1 MVELPSGWS
10 TSVPESNALTLP
22 ERWSL
27 SPPPAPPRRPVE
39 FGGKP
44 EAVQSEPIITD
55 TVVNP
60 PAKVPLL
67 PPEMVEAVQNPAAI
81 DPMTGT
87 PIPQS
92 PNVKSKPDLTTIPGV
107 AYYSGAANLGSQDPA
122 DVAALQRSLDAI
134 AKREADRAK
143 NPTKFSQVEKEKGFI
158 AAAQEDFGGFAKET
172 GQAMVEGIVP
182 MGATIAGALGG
193 PGGVA
198 AAGAFSFGADA
209 YARALIDQTRK
220 RGGDLGDAEQFNAI
234 YMKNKAEIDLA
245 AMKEAGISF
254 AQGAIFGM
262 IPGGGGLKGMLKRVA
277 GVYPAVNI
285 TGSSAKRMVNDEEPA
300 TGEEILKE
308 YVQGVAT
315 GLPFEAA
322 GFIPS
327 GGGKP
332 KGPPSNRL
340 LEGPQGGGRG
350 PEGGQ
355 PTEGGPAGG
364 GAAEQPQARNQTVTE
379 AEILKGGKFGADD
392 IAVMSPQERAA
403 TARDLAQQGI
413 KPEPLTP
420 EEYNQIFKPR
430 TTVEEGL
437 DAASKKNF
445 VDRKKKETEDRLTRI
460 ENETKNEFFAVL
472 KGDGLST
479 QEIGQ
484 LSWPEVTE
492 RVRDIRSRK
501 ADKPISLTPEEKIE
515 LNLPLTKA
523 DQKAL
528 DKKTPPTTPPVGVEG
543 RGPETPPASGSLE
556 EQANATTTVTGEKP
570 ATDLAALTEQI
581 RRQKENEARGG
592 RPIDEAINE
601 LPKGKDGNPDLGVL
615 QLEIKKRTPNEPG
628 NTPWENLAP
637 WQQDDIIKGLQSLRP
652 PVPNETTTPP
662 ETPSVEEPTGGTKPT
677 TEEPPVGGKKP
688 SAVEEEVSAPQTPTG
703 EKPTAEPETAPVEHA
718 FTFKTSKGSEYEMTT
733 DGKTIRNKA
742 ARPEHPGDEG
752 IKPQS
757 EKTVFLDRDAA
768 NALAPPENKD
778 WIVLDNGNGTVSLAT
793 QNADGQWGMSP
804 SQKDVPYTTVPE
816 IGKYPLELWQGI
828 KSETL
833 GATGFKNI
841 HFGNEVVTVSQYAE
855 MPEQQKPQG
864 GKEGTATP
872 EETKPLEEEAV
883 TPPAPPVEEEKP
895 KPKEEEAAPPVV
907 EQLNY
912 DFFGPNSTKID
923 NIAGVAYHHLSA
935 NDDTVIDYKS
945 LVRGSFASEGRL
957 IKLGDSTDKE
967 IQEGIELALVLFA
980 RQVALNDPRLPQW
993 MQADTS
999 QGKFDVLKKL
1009 YEKQPKLTARTSE
1022 SIMNQAYSTPIPL
1035 AYVASRLAGVNWNKS
1050 VLEPTAGNG
1059 ALVIEANPEHTT
1071 VNEINRLRRD
1081 NLKALGFTK
1090 IEKNDASDYNFVKGK
1105 FDVIIA
1111 NPPFGTVK
1119 AENGSTKSFDMDWVQ
1134 NGYQTSEIDH
1144 AISHAALDHMNENGN
1159 AVLIIGSVH
1168 PMAVTDKARSDAY
1181 NGKAK
1186 REFFK
1191 TLYDNYNVTDHFTVA
1206 GKLYERQGAAWPVDV
1221 IVIKGKGKSALPLP
1235 AVKVP
1240 PLLTS
1245 WEQIK
1250 EKIPNESEATTVS
1263 APTQPV
1269 SETGGEGVTAGT
1281 EPSGQLD
1288 VQERPPIRKPKT
1300 KTAGSVRGEPN
1311 AEQSGSGVGV
1321 DTGELETSIEGPK
1334 SERFNQL
1341 ATPKQRDIVHEE
1353 ETETQLPYSP
1363 KARQSAG
1370 LGTLAP
1376 ANMKSSMEYALNNL
1390 EDKRGDID
1398 AYVADRLKY
1407 KPEELAK
1414 YYSGEQI
1421 DALAL
1426 AIDNLEK
1433 GSGFIIGDQTGIG
1446 KGRINA
1452 GIIRYALVNKLTP
1465 IFVTEK
1471 DNLYKDMW
1479 RDMSNEEGVGIPK
1492 FLGRDPKI
1500 LITDLNKVIDL
1511 DEEADGKKIRSPA
1524 NVDAIYN
1531 SSIQSGK
1538 MPNYDMIFTTYSQMQ
1553 TVKGESPL
1561 RRKFLESMASNSI
1574 LILDESHNAGGGG
1587 AATRGKDK
1595 NEELNRAEFVR
1606 DMTQKSQGTFF
1617 SSATFAK
1624 RPDVMDLYAKT
1635 DIGLAVDDI
1644 SKLPELLVRGG
1655 VPLMSVLSSMLAKS
1669 GQYMRRERTFA
1680 GVKYEAKLFP
1690 VDKDVYNDFS
1700 KSMMKINEFSQLVN
1714 SATKDM
1720 KDSLKAQAGS
1730 VSSDGSTGGAGLES
1744 TNFTSIMHNL
1754 INQLLLSMKSKPAI
1768 EAALKAIKDGQKP
1781 VLTVANTME
1790 SFLKDMASQLDLK
1803 AGDTIEMTFGDLLL
1817 RYLDRTR
1824 TLTLKEAFSKKGVK
1838 GIKHYMTDEELGPAG
1853 IAAYKKARN
1862 MIEGID
1868 FGGLPISP
1876 IDYIKYNIEKKGYKV
1891 GEITGRQ
1898 MIMNYGGDGSPNKPG
1913 APVLA
1918 NRPSTATTARGK
1930 NKTIADFNNGTLDA
1944 IIINKSGST
1953 GLSLHAKKGFK
1964 DVRQRHMIIVQPNEN
1979 IDTHMQTLGR
1989 VHRTGQVIVPEYT
2002 QMIADIPAEKR
2013 PAAVLAKKMASMN
2026 AITTSARKSALTAE
2040 NVPDFINEY
2049 GDKVAAQFLR
2059 DNPDLQDIL
2068 GIDLGDKT
2076 KNIEDLMRRLTG
2088 RIPLLEIEEQT
2099 EIYEILE
2106 ARYADFIQ
2114 QLELSGGNAL
2124 ETKRLD
2130 LDAKLIESAV
2140 AREATGD
2147 SPFTGAVMYGL
2158 YDIKRM
2164 GKPITARDA
2173 IDYVLAA
2180 QKYKEETSDIDT
2192 VDDAAALTKL
2202 QQMFK
2207 SRHREMVQA
2216 AKTEFND
2223 YERKVIAS
2231 TEGKERQAKQGEKLT
2246 IFRRSFD
2253 QLSLMLVPGQRI
2265 RVTLPSGETGHSLV
2279 INVGRSGKSNNPL
2292 VPSDWRVTLAFP
2304 SGTPII
2310 TVPFSQ
2316 IQVGGDFGEK
2326 LVIDDLYSQD
2336 SAKSFAETFNQL
2348 AAAGAREK
2356 RVIIT
2361 GNILAGFDIANGE
2374 GQIINFT
2381 KDDGKIEQGI
2391 LLRSKIKTLADAT
2404 KGTKEKIKTVEDLKS
2419 AVSAAAKQTLLSN
2432 DPAGVII
2439 KKEGGYYTIS
2449 VPSSKSKAG
2458 KYILD
2463 TQLIELIGGGGLQS
2477 SGSRMQAKWLRAVDP
2492 KTDKILERILA
2503 IGASFDKPID
2513 LTPTSY
2519 SVLRPAL
2526 KTETAHVV
2534 PEAYKEF
2541 EGIIKRTL
2549 GEKARVEFVDQIKV
2563 TDSQAAMDSGGELD
2577 DYASGSHDRLTNMIY
2592 LATSLEKG
2600 ASLPDATYHEAWH
2613 SLEDKLTPAERKAIA
2628 DARPENNRLVA
2639 QYYGVPVEKIEA
2651 LSTSEQDAYAMGM
2664 FGAKADDQI
2673 RNVAMGRASYEVFG
2687 KVWLTYRRFRNV
2699 VNKLFGKRS
2708 MDSIFNDFYVGGMS
2722 DRLEMEAD
2730 VMADKMGVK
2739 TSDLAYMALRQKRKG
2754 PPTPQSYE
2762 VHDDTLTN
2770 ELMYGLVD
2778 KYNDISMIQ
2787 RAIEKSRGSKL
2798 PETMDVEMSIGL
2810 FNNRVIARQE
2820 KVWDKELQPL
2830 LDEMAK
2836 LKIEEDDLVRF
2847 LYARHA
2853 PERNAKMAKRDP
2865 KRFPSAG
2872 SGMENDVADDIID
2885 GIKKK
2890 GLYDTLVKFDEK
2902 FIRPILKAD
2911 LDERLAAGLL
2921 TQDQYDE
2928 YTKPYDEGGYDFYV
2942 PLRGYAE
2949 QDADAKE
2956 NARSF
2961 GRGFSVS
2968 GKEYKAAMGR
2978 KSEAYNVFHNLIQQ
2992 RMDGIVRQEKNRV
3005 DRSLYLLVKS
3015 NPNPDFAE
3023 ILDSKNMPMVK
3034 YLSADGTV
3042 RQRPDTSIYRDE
3054 MTIPF
3059 KISGESRYIVFND
3072 DNPSMVRLVRSLK
3085 NLPNDSPSKLAK
3097 FTFEIGR
3104 FMSKINTAWVPDF
3117 FLTNFPRDVQ
3127 DAMIALYGTK
3137 EGFATN
3143 FMTELAGAGK
3153 IIAKAETVGGLS
3165 AKDKALYDEWILSG
3179 GKMEYGGFDN
3189 LEKVG
3194 DKISR
3199 EMFKAF
3205 YDKKTTNQKLMNGMM
3220 ESGRLTIAALEKTN
3234 QIFESTVRFA
3244 VYLAARKGGYTQ
3256 GRAADLALNATVNF
3270 QKKGAWM
3277 PGLNAIKPF
3286 LSASVG
3292 GIRNFARFL
3301 MSKRFR
3307 RALYG
3312 IIFLAFLTGL
3322 LGVWMN
3328 DDDKN
3333 DPGKNTYYT
3342 QVKGWE
3348 RSRNVIIPIKNKEGN
3363 FYKFDL
3369 GFLIKSAW
3377 NIGDNMAAVATGN
3390 MTPEDAAVNIA
3401 ASAVDSFNPA
3411 SQGSFWSAILPWF
3424 ALPVVQLA
3432 VNKDSFGNRI
3442 HPEPGTKNAEK
3453 PASEQYSSKTPN
3465 WTVDLASYLNRITG
3479 GDEFEKG
3486 KVDLYP
3492 GTIDYWA
3499 KSIAGQTGQFV
3510 QRTYKS
3516 IEDGLEGIPTPME
3529 ESPLFR
3535 RLVTKTAGINE
3546 GAYYDKRKE
3555 VFAKEQLLNDAWEE
3569 AKSSGSPAAERKVDK
3584 LTDELGIRTKGD
3596 SLVRKNSLPDMIRKN
3611 DKILNDY
3618 RDEIAMIKGDDKL
3631 SPLNKKKQ
3639 ITEIEGMMREYMDE
3653 TRSYINSMKDPEK
3666 SPLQKLKEAAGR

>member
-60 PAKVPLL
+60 TAKVPLL

-87 PIPQS
+87 PIPQA
-92 PNVKSKPDLTTIPGV
+92 PNVKNKPDLTTIPGV

-122 DVAALQRSLDAI
+122 DIAALQRSLNAI

-143 NPTKFSQVEKEKGFI
+143 NPTKFSQIEKEKGFI
-158 AAAQEDFGGFAKET
+158 AALQEDPGGFAKET
-172 GQAMVEGIVP
+172 GQGMVESIVP
-182 MGATIAGALGG
+182 MGAAIAGAMAG
-193 PGGVA
+193 PGG
-198 AAGAFSFGADA
+198 AAGAGTFSFGADA

-220 RGGDLGDAEQFNAI
+220 RGGDLGDAEQFNAV
-234 YMKNKAEIDLA
+234 YMKNKSDIDAA
-245 AMKEAGISF
+245 AMKEAGISA
-254 AQGAIFGM
+254 AQGAIYGM
-262 IPGGGGLKGMLKRVA
+262 IPGGGGLKGMLGRV
-277 GVYPAVNI
+277 GFKYPAISI
-285 TGSSAKRMVNDEEPA
+285 TGSEAKRMVNDEKPA

-308 YVQGVAT
+308 YLQGVAT

-332 KGPPSNRL
+332 KGPPANRL

-364 GAAEQPQARNQTVTE
+364 GAVEQPQARNQTVTE

-403 TARDLAQQGI
+403 TARDLAEQGV
-413 KPEPLTP
+413 KPEPLTK
-420 EEYNQIFKPR
+420 EEYDGIFKPR
-430 TTVEEGL
+430 SNVQDLL
-437 DAASKKNF
+437 DTAQQK
-445 VDRKKKETEDRLTRI
+445 
-460 ENETKNEFFAVL
+460 
-472 KGDGLST
+472 
-479 QEIGQ
+479 
-484 LSWPEVTE
+484 
-492 RVRDIRSRK
+492 
-501 ADKPISLTPEEKIE
+501 
-515 LNLPLTKA
+515 LNLA
-523 DQKAL
+523 QNEA
-528 DKKTPPTTPPVGVEG
+528 PPPSPPGGVEA
-543 RGPETPPASGSLE
+543 RKPVTPPASG
-556 EQANATTTVTGEKP
+556 ATATKTEVAEKP
-570 ATDLAALTEQI
+570 DLSALEEQI
-581 RRQKENEARGG
+581 RRQKEIEAGQG
-592 RPIDEAINE
+592 KPIDEAIVNLPTDQSGRPNLAVLEGEIVNE
-601 LPKGKDGNPDLGVL
+601 TGA
-615 QLEIKKRTPNEPG
+615 KK
-628 NTPWENLAP
+628 PWESLTP
-637 WQQDDIIKGLQSLRP
+637 EQQTSIVERLKDLKPTPSEQNAP
-652 PVPNETTTPP
+652 PVENP
-662 ETPSVEEPTGGTKPT
+662 
-677 TEEPPVGGKKP
+677 
-688 SAVEEEVSAPQTPTG
+688 AVEEKKPQEQAPQEELIQKQAKPPEAPTS
-703 EKPTAEPETAPVEHA
+703 AEEAPEPPAGATSTEVKKAEAEQAQAPVEHA

-757 EKTVFLDRDAA
+757 EKTVFLDRDSA
-768 NALAPPENKD
+768 NALAPPVNKN
-778 WIVLDNGNGTVSLAT
+778 WMVLDNGNGTVSLAT

-816 IGKYPLELWQGI
+816 IGKYPLELWKGI

-833 GATGFKNI
+833 GATGFNNI
-841 HFGNEVVTVSQYAE
+841 HFGNEIVAVSQYAE
-855 MPEQQKPQG
+855 MPEQQKPQTT
-864 GKEGTATP
+864 KEQPAAP
-872 EETKPLEEEAV
+872 EEAV
-883 TPPAPPVEEEKP
+883 AAPEEATVPTAPPIEEK
-895 KPKEEEAAPPVV
+895 KPEVKKEEEAAPPATQERYKVD
-907 EQLNY
+907 Y
-912 DFFGPNSTKID
+912 DFFGPNATKID
-923 NIAGVAYHHLSA
+923 NIAGMAHAILSKVNKDGDIANFKNYAEFRDLLTYRSKYGTPAYP
-935 NDDTVIDYKS
+935 
-945 LVRGSFASEGRL
+945 
-957 IKLGDSTDKE
+957 KLKGLTNKE
-967 IQEGIELALVLFA
+967 IQEGIELALVFIA
-980 RQVALNDPRLPQW
+980 RQVSLNDPSLPIW
-993 MQADTS
+993 MQKDTP
-999 QGKFDVLKKL
+999 QGKFEVLQNL
-1009 YEKQPKLTARTSE
+1009 YNRQPKLAARTSE

-1035 AYVASRLAGVNWNKS
+1035 AYAASRLAGVNWNKS

-1059 ALVIEANPEHTT
+1059 ALVIEANPKNTT
-1071 VNEINRLRRD
+1071 VNEINRVRRD
-1081 NLKALGFTK
+1081 NLKAIGFEPTNK
-1090 IEKNDASDYNFVKGK
+1090 DASSKDFVSGN
-1105 FDVIIA
+1105 FDVVIA
-1111 NPPFGTVK
+1111 NPPFGPVK
-1119 AENGSTKSFDMDWVQ
+1119 GENGDNKVFDMGFIQ
-1134 NGYQTSEIDH
+1134 PNYKTKEIDH
-1144 AISHAALDHMNENGN
+1144 AISLTSLDHMDANGN

-1168 PMAVTDKARSDAY
+1168 PMAITDEARSEGF
-1181 NGKAK
+1181 NSKAK

-1288 VQERPPIRKPKT
+1288 VQERPPVRKPET

-1492 FLGRDPKI
+1492 FLGRDPKV
-1500 LITDLNKVIDL
+1500 LITDLNKTIDL
-1511 DEEADGKKIRSPA
+1511 DEDPNGKKIRSPA

-1606 DMTQKSQGTFF
+1606 DLTQKSQGTFF

-1635 DIGLAVDDI
+1635 DIGLAVEDI
-1644 SKLPELLVRGG
+1644 SVLPDLLVRGG

-1690 VDKDVYNDFS
+1690 VGKDVYNDFS

-1714 SATKDM
+1714 NATKDM

-1768 EAALKAIKDGQKP
+1768 DAALKAIKDGQKP

-1824 TLTLKEAFSKKGVK
+1824 TLTLKEAFSKKGTK

-1853 IAAYKKARN
+1853 VAAYKKARN

-2192 VDDAAALTKL
+2192 VDDATALTKL

-2449 VPSSKSKAG
+2449 VPNSKSKAG

-2463 TQLIELIGGGGLQS
+2463 QQLIELIGGGGLQS

-2549 GEKARVEFVDQIKV
+2549 GEKARVEFVEQIKV

-2577 DYASGSHDRLTNMIY
+2577 DYASGSNDRLTNMIY

-2699 VNKLFGKRS
+2699 VNKLFGKKS

-2762 VHDDTLTN
+2762 VHEDTLTN
-2770 ELMYGLVD
+2770 ELMYGFVD

-2787 RAIEKSRGSKL
+2787 RAIEKARGSKL

-2836 LKIEEDDLVRF
+2836 LKIEEADLVEF

-2865 KRFPSAG
+2865 KRFPHGG
-2872 SGMENDVADDIID
+2872 SGMENDDAQDIED
-2885 GIKKK
+2885 AFKNKGI
-2890 GLYDTLVKFDEK
+2890 YDTLVRLDEK
-2902 FIRPILKAD
+2902 FVRPIIKAD

-2949 QDADAKE
+2949 QDADAE
-2956 NARSF
+2956 VNSRSL
-2961 GRGFSVS
+2961 GRGFGFSVS
-2968 GKEYKAAMGR
+2968 GKEYKASMGR
-2978 KSEAYNVFHNLIQQ
+2978 KSRAYNPFQNLIQQ

-3005 DRSLYLLVKS
+3005 DRALYLLVKS
-3015 NPNPDFAE
+3015 NPNVNFAE

-3042 RQRPDTSIYRDE
+3042 RQRPDTGIYRDE

-3072 DNPSMVRLVRSLK
+3072 ENPSMVRLVRSLK

-3165 AKDKALYDEWILSG
+3165 AKDKVLYDEWVSSG
-3179 GKMEYGGFDN
+3179 GKMEYGGFEN

-3205 YDKKTTNQKLMNGMM
+3205 YDKKTTNQKLMHGMM

-3256 GRAADLALNATVNF
+3256 GKAADLSLNATVNF

-3277 PGLNAIKPF
+3277 PGLNAMKPF

-3312 IIFLAFLTGL
+3312 IIFMAFLTGL

-3333 DPGKNTYYT
+3333 EPGKNTYYT
-3342 QVKGWE
+3342 QVRGWE
-3348 RSRNVIIPIKNKEGN
+3348 RSKNVIIPIKNKDGS

-3369 GFLIKSAW
+3369 GFYIKSAW

-3390 MTPEDAAVNIA
+3390 MTAEDAAVNIA

-3411 SQGSFWSAILPWF
+3411 SQGSFWSSLVPWF

-3486 KVDLYP
+3486 KIDLYP

-3499 KSIAGQTGQFV
+3499 KSLAGQTGQYV

-3516 IEDGLEGIPTPME
+3516 IVDGLEGIPTPME

-3535 RLVTKTAGINE
+3535 RLVTKTAGIDE

-3596 SLVRKNSLPDMIRKN
+3596 NLVRKNSLPDMIRKN

-3618 RDEIAMIKGDDKL
+3618 RDEIVMIKGDDKL

-3639 ITEIEGMMREYMDE
+3639 ITEIEGMMKEYMDE
-3653 TRSYINSMKDPEK
+3653 TRSYINSMKAPEK

>member
-10 TSVPESNALTLP
+10 TSAPNSNTLTLP

-44 EAVQSEPIITD
+44 EAVQSEPIIAE

-87 PIPQS
+87 PIPQA
-92 PNVKSKPDLTTIPGV
+92 PNVANQPANLRAIPGA
-107 AYYSGAANLGSQDPA
+107 AYYSGAANLGSKNPEDIA
-122 DVAALQRSLDAI
+122 SLQKDLDAI
-134 AKREADRAK
+134 AKREAERAK
-143 NPTKFSQVEKEKGFI
+143 NPTKFSQIEKEKGFI
-158 AAAQEDFGGFAKET
+158 AAVKEDPAGFAKET
-172 GQAMVEGIVP
+172 GQNMVEGIVP
-182 MGATIAGALGG
+182 MGATIAGTLAGG
-193 PGGVA
+193 PAGG
-198 AAGAFSFGADA
+198 AGVGTFSFGADA
-209 YARALIDQTRK
+209 YTRALINETRK
-220 RGGDLGDAEQFNAI
+220 RGGDLGNAEQFNAT
-234 YMKNKAEIDLA
+234 YLKNKADIDSA
-245 AMKEAGISF
+245 ALKEAGISA
-254 AQGAIFGM
+254 AQGALLGM
-262 IPGGGGLKGMLKRVA
+262 IPGGGGLKGMLGRV
-277 GVYPAVNI
+277 GVAYPSVGVAAE
-285 TGSSAKRMVNDEEPA
+285 GAKRMARDEEPM
-300 TGEEILKE
+300 TPEEMLKSAAE
-308 YVQGVAT
+308 SFIT
-315 GLPFEAA
+315 GLPFEA
-322 GFIPS
+322 PNLL
-327 GGGKP
+327 P
-332 KGPPSNRL
+332 KGGAGANRPNQRPTDPRL
-340 LEGPQGGGRG
+340 LEGP
-350 PEGGQ
+350 EGNV
-355 PTEGGPAGG
+355 PPAPGG
-364 GAAEQPQARNQTVTE
+364 GAGEARAVNPSVAE
-379 AEILKGGKFGADD
+379 AEVLKGGKFSAND

-403 TARDLAQQGI
+403 TARDLAEQGV
-413 KPEPLTP
+413 KPEKLTK
-420 EEYNQIFKPR
+420 EEYDGIFKPR
-430 TTVEEGL
+430 SNVQDLL
-437 DAASKKNF
+437 DAAANK
-445 VDRKKKETEDRLTRI
+445 
-460 ENETKNEFFAVL
+460 
-472 KGDGLST
+472 
-479 QEIGQ
+479 
-484 LSWPEVTE
+484 
-492 RVRDIRSRK
+492 
-501 ADKPISLTPEEKIE
+501 LTPKVNE
-515 LNLPLTKA
+515 A
-523 DQKAL
+523 
-528 DKKTPPTTPPVGVEG
+528 PPSSPPGGVEA
-543 RGPETPPASGSLE
+543 RKPVTPPASEAPATTTEVAERPDLTALE
-556 EQANATTTVTGEKP
+556 EQ
-570 ATDLAALTEQI
+570 I
-581 RRQKENEARGG
+581 RIQKEIEAGKGKPIGEAIVNLPLDEGG
-592 RPIDEAINE
+592 RPNLA
-601 LPKGKDGNPDLGVL
+601 VL
-615 QLEIKKRTPNEPG
+615 EGEIVKETGAKK
-628 NTPWENLAP
+628 PWESLTP
-637 WQQDDIIKGLQSLRP
+637 DQQTSIVDRLKDLKP
-652 PVPNETTTPP
+652 TPP
-662 ETPSVEEPTGGTKPT
+662 EQTAPPVETPVVEVKKPQEEAPQEQVIPTEAPT
-677 TEEPPVGGKKP
+677 AIVEAPEPPV
-688 SAVEEEVSAPQTPTG
+688 SVTPT
-703 EKPTAEPETAPVEHA
+703 EIKQAEAEAEQPQAPVEHA

-768 NALAPPENKD
+768 NALSPPVNKN
-778 WIVLDNGNGTVSLAT
+778 WMVLDNGNGTVSLAT
-793 QNADGQWGMSP
+793 QNADGRWGISP
-804 SQKDVPYTTVPE
+804 SQKDVPYTNVPE
-816 IGKYPLELWQGI
+816 IGKYPLELWDGI
-828 KSETL
+828 KSGDL
-833 GATGFKNI
+833 GATGFNNI

-855 MPEQQKPQG
+855 MPEQQKPQTA
-864 GKEGTATP
+864 KEQPAAP
-872 EETKPLEEEAV
+872 EEAV
-883 TPPAPPVEEEKP
+883 AAPEEATVPTAPPIEEK
-895 KPKEEEAAPPVV
+895 KPEVKKEEEAAPPATQERHNV
-907 EQLNY
+907 NY
-912 DFFGPNSTKID
+912 DFFGPNATKID
-923 NIAGVAYHHLSA
+923 NIAGMAIGGLQYSA
-935 NDDTVIDYKS
+935 LHEIPNPDFKDYKTFKS
-945 LVRGSFASEGRL
+945 LLSEKSSKYP
-957 IKLGDSTDKE
+957 KLKNSTDKE
-967 IQEGIELALVLFA
+967 IQEGIELALVILA
-980 RQVALNDPRLPQW
+980 RKIVLNDPSLPNGLKV
-993 MQADTS
+993 DTP
-999 QGKFDVLKKL
+999 QQKFDILKRL
-1009 YEKQPKLTARTSE
+1009 YDRQPKLTARTSE
-1022 SIMNQAYSTPIPL
+1022 SIANQAYSTPIPL
-1035 AYVASRLAGVNWNKS
+1035 AYVASRLAGVDWNAS

-1059 ALVIEANPEHTT
+1059 ALIMEANPSHT
-1071 VNEINRLRRD
+1071 VANELQRVRRD
-1081 NLKALGFTK
+1081 SLKALGFDPVGK
-1090 IEKNDASDYNFVKGK
+1090 DASEKDFVSGNFNV
-1105 FDVIIA
+1105 VIA
-1111 NPPFGTVK
+1111 NPPFGPVK
-1119 AENGSTKSFDMDWVQ
+1119 GKDGENKVFDMGFIQ
-1134 NGYQTSEIDH
+1134 PNYKTKEIDH
-1144 AISHAALDHMNENGN
+1144 AISLTSLDHMDANGN

-1168 PMAVTDKARSDAY
+1168 PMAVTDEARSEGF
-1181 NGKAK
+1181 NSKAK

-1206 GKLYERQGAAWPVDV
+1206 GKLYERQGASWPVDV

-1288 VQERPPIRKPKT
+1288 VQGGNPVRKPKT

-1311 AEQSGSGVGV
+1311 AEQSGFGVGV
-1321 DTGELETSIEGPK
+1321 DTGEPETGIEGPK

-1341 ATPKQRDIVHEE
+1341 TTPKQRDIVHEE

-1407 KPEELAK
+1407 KPEELEK
-1414 YYSGEQI
+1414 YFSGEQI

-1479 RDMSNEEGVGIPK
+1479 RDMSNEEGIGLPK
-1492 FLGRDPKI
+1492 FLGRDPKV
-1500 LITDLNKVIDL
+1500 LITDLNKTIDL
-1511 DEEADGKKIRSPA
+1511 DEDPNGKKIRSPA

-1606 DMTQKSQGTFF
+1606 DLTQKSQGTFF

-1635 DIGLAVDDI
+1635 DIGLAVEDI
-1644 SKLPELLVRGG
+1644 SVLPDLLVRGG

-1714 SATKDM
+1714 NATKDM

-1768 EAALKAIKDGQKP
+1768 DAALKAIKDGQKP

-1803 AGDTIEMTFGDLLL
+1803 AGDTIEMTFGDLLI
-1817 RYLDRTR
+1817 RYLERTR
-1824 TLTLKEAFSKKGVK
+1824 TLTIKEAFSKKGVK

-1853 IAAYKKARN
+1853 VAAYKKARN
-1862 MIEGID
+1862 IIEGID

-2059 DNPDLQDIL
+2059 DNPELQDIL

-2192 VDDAAALTKL
+2192 VDDAEAITKL

-2207 SRHREMVQA
+2207 SRHREMVQS

-2265 RVTLPSGETGHSLV
+2265 RVTLPSGETGQSLV

-2326 LVIDDLYSQD
+2326 LVIDDLYAQD

-2449 VPSSKSKAG
+2449 VPNSKSKAG

-2463 TQLIELIGGGGLQS
+2463 QQLIELIGGGGLHS
-2477 SGSRMQAKWLRAVDP
+2477 AGSRMQAKWLRAVDP

-2549 GEKARVEFVDQIKV
+2549 GEKARVEFVEQIKV

-2577 DYASGSHDRLTNMIY
+2577 DYASGSNDRLTNMIY

-2699 VNKLFGKRS
+2699 VNKLFGKKS

-2762 VHDDTLTN
+2762 VHEDTLTN
-2770 ELMYGLVD
+2770 ELMYGFVD

-2787 RAIEKSRGSKL
+2787 RAIEKARGSKL

-2836 LKIEEDDLVRF
+2836 LKIEEADLVEF

-2865 KRFPSAG
+2865 KRFPHGG
-2872 SGMENDVADDIID
+2872 SGMENDDAQDIED
-2885 GIKKK
+2885 AFKNKGI
-2890 GLYDTLVKFDEK
+2890 YDTLVRLDEK
-2902 FIRPILKAD
+2902 FVRPIIKAD

-2949 QDADAKE
+2949 QDADAE
-2956 NARSF
+2956 VNSRSL
-2961 GRGFSVS
+2961 GRGFGFSVS
-2968 GKEYKAAMGR
+2968 GKEYKASMGR
-2978 KSEAYNVFHNLIQQ
+2978 KSRAYNPFQNLIQQ

-3005 DRSLYLLVKS
+3005 DRALYLLVKS
-3015 NPNPDFAE
+3015 NPNVNFAE

-3072 DNPSMVRLVRSLK
+3072 ENPSMVRLVRSLK

-3137 EGFATN
+3137 EGFAIN

-3165 AKDKALYDEWILSG
+3165 AKDKVLYDEWVSSG
-3179 GKMEYGGFDN
+3179 GKMEYGGFEN

-3205 YDKKTTNQKLMNGMM
+3205 YDKKTTNQKLIHGMM

-3256 GRAADLALNATVNF
+3256 GKAADLSLNATVNF

-3277 PGLNAIKPF
+3277 PGLNAMKPF

-3312 IIFLAFLTGL
+3312 IIFMAFLTGL

-3333 DPGKNTYYT
+3333 EPGKNTYYT
-3342 QVKGWE
+3342 QVRGWE
-3348 RSRNVIIPIKNKEGN
+3348 RSKNVIIPIKNKDGS

-3369 GFLIKSAW
+3369 GFYIKSAW

-3390 MTPEDAAVNIA
+3390 MTAEDAAVNIA
-3401 ASAVDSFNPA
+3401 TSAVDSFNPA

-3432 VNKDSFGNRI
+3432 VNRDSFGNRI

-3486 KVDLYP
+3486 KIDLYP
-3492 GTIDYWA
+3492 GTINYWA
-3499 KSIAGQTGQFV
+3499 NSIAGQTGQYV

-3516 IEDGLEGIPTPME
+3516 IVDGLEGIPTPME

-3639 ITEIEGMMREYMDE
+3639 ITEIEGMMKEYMDE
-3653 TRSYINSMKDPEK
+3653 TRSYINSMKAPEK

>member
-1 MVELPSGWS
+1 MAQWWNNDPVYQGQ
-10 TSVPESNALTLP
+10 SNNNWWENDPTFKTP
-22 ERWSL
+22 T
-27 SPPPAPPRRPVE
+27 PPRRPE
-39 FGGKP
+39 
-44 EAVQSEPIITD
+44 EAQVARPLEAEAPSFTEVMAQ
-55 TVVNP
+55 P
-60 PAKVPLL
+60 PVAY
-67 PPEMVEAVQNPAAI
+67 
-81 DPMTGT
+81 DPMTGM
-87 PIPQS
+87 PIPAAPS
-92 PNVKSKPDLTTIPGV
+92 VENKPDLTTIPGV

-158 AAAQEDFGGFAKET
+158 AAVKEDPAGFAKET
-172 GQAMVEGIVP
+172 GQNMVEGIVP
-182 MGATIAGALGG
+182 MGAAIAGGLAG

-198 AAGAFSFGADA
+198 AAGTLSFGADA

-220 RGGDLGDAEQFNAI
+220 RGGDLGNAEQFNAI
-234 YMKNKAEIDLA
+234 YMKNKAEIDA
-245 AMKEAGISF
+245 AAAKEAGISA

-262 IPGGGGLKGMLKRVA
+262 IPGGGGLKGMLGRITVAYPSVSVA
-277 GVYPAVNI
+277 GS
-285 TGSSAKRMVNDEEPA
+285 GAKRMVNDEEPA

-350 PEGGQ
+350 PEGGK

-430 TTVEEGL
+430 TTVEEAL
-437 DAASKKNF
+437 DEASKKNF
-445 VDRKKKETEDRLTRI
+445 VDRKKKETQDRMTRT

-492 RVRDIRSRK
+492 RVRNIRSRK

-570 ATDLAALTEQI
+570 ATDLTALTEQI

-628 NTPWENLAP
+628 NTPWENLDP
-637 WQQDDIIKGLQSLRP
+637 RQQDDIIKGLQSLRP
-652 PVPNETTTPP
+652 PVPTETTSLP
-662 ETPSVEEPTGGTKPT
+662 ETPSVEEPTGGTKPI
-677 TEEPPVGGKKP
+677 TEELPVGGAKP
-688 SAVEEEVSAPQTPTG
+688 PAAEKEVTSPQTPTG
-703 EKPTAEPETAPVEHA
+703 EKPVAEPETAPVEHA

-733 DGKTIRNKA
+733 DGKTVRNKA

-757 EKTVFLDRDAA
+757 EKTVFLDRNAA
-768 NALAPPENKD
+768 NALAPPENKN
-778 WIVLDNGNGTVSLAT
+778 WILLDNGNGTVSLAT
-793 QNADGQWGMSP
+793 QNADGLWGMSP
-804 SQKDVPYTTVPE
+804 SQKDVPYTTTPE
-816 IGKYPLELWQGI
+816 IGKYPLELWKGI
-828 KSETL
+828 KNETL

-841 HFGNEVVTVSQYAE
+841 HFGNEIVAVSQYAE
-855 MPEQQKPQG
+855 MPEQQKPQAA
-864 GKEGTATP
+864 KEEAPQEQAAPKKEVAAP
-872 EETKPLEEEAV
+872 EEATA
-883 TPPAPPVEEEKP
+883 PPAPPVKEEKP
-895 KPKEEEAAPPVV
+895 KPKEEENAPPVTQERHKV
-907 EQLNY
+907 EY
-912 DFFGPNSTKID
+912 DFFGPNATKID
-923 NIAGVAYHHLSA
+923 NIAGMAISGLEYSA
-935 NDDTVIDYKS
+935 LNEIPAPDFKDYKNFK
-945 LVRGSFASEGRL
+945 SFLSEKSSKYP
-957 IKLGDSTDKE
+957 KLKNSTDKE
-967 IQEGIELALVLFA
+967 IQEGIELALVILA
-980 RQVALNDPRLPQW
+980 RKIVLNDPSLPNGLKVDTPQQKFNILKRLY
-993 MQADTS
+993 DR
-999 QGKFDVLKKL
+999 
-1009 YEKQPKLTARTSE
+1009 QPKLTARTSE

-1035 AYVASRLAGVNWNKS
+1035 AYVASRLAGVNWGKS

-1059 ALVIEANPEHTT
+1059 ALVIEANPKNTV
-1071 VNEINRLRRD
+1071 VNELQRVRRD
-1081 NLKALGFTK
+1081 SLKALGFDPVGK
-1090 IEKNDASDYNFVKGK
+1090 DASEKDFVSGNFNV
-1105 FDVIIA
+1105 VIA
-1111 NPPFGTVK
+1111 NPPFGPVK
-1119 AENGSTKSFDMDWVQ
+1119 GKDGDNKVFDMGFIQ
-1134 NGYQTSEIDH
+1134 PNYKTKEIDH
-1144 AISHAALDHMNENGN
+1144 AISLTSLDHMDANGN

-1168 PMAVTDKARSDAY
+1168 PMAVTDEARSEGF
-1181 NGKAK
+1181 NSKAK

-1269 SETGGEGVTAGT
+1269 SETGGEGITAGA
-1281 EPSGQLD
+1281 EPSGQPD
-1288 VQERPPIRKPKT
+1288 VQGGNPVRKPKT
-1300 KTAGSVRGEPN
+1300 KTTGSVRGEPN

-1321 DTGELETSIEGPK
+1321 DTGEPEKGIEGPK

-1341 ATPKQRDIVHEE
+1341 ATPKQREIVHEE

-1492 FLGRDPKI
+1492 FLGRDPNV
-1500 LITDLNKVIDL
+1500 LITDLGKTIDL
-1511 DEEADGKKIRSPA
+1511 DEELDGKKIRSPA

-1714 SATKDM
+1714 NATKDM

-1781 VLTVANTME
+1781 VLTVSNTME
-1790 SFLKDMASQLDLK
+1790 TFLKTTAEDLGLSI
-1803 AGDTIEMTFGDLLL
+1803 GDTVELTFGDLLL

-1853 IAAYKKARN
+1853 VAAYKKARN

-1868 FGGLPISP
+1868 FGDLPISP

-1898 MIMNYGGDGSPNKPG
+1898 MVLDYGGEGSVNKPS
-1913 APVLA
+1913 APSLA
-1918 NRPSTATTARGK
+1918 TRPSVATTARGK

-2147 SPFTGAVMYGL
+2147 SPFTAAVMYGL

-2192 VDDAAALTKL
+2192 VDDATALTKL

-2246 IFRRSFD
+2246 ILRRSFD

-2265 RVTLPSGETGHSLV
+2265 RVTLPSGETGQSLV

-2326 LVIDDLYSQD
+2326 LVIDDLYGQD
-2336 SAKSFAETFNQL
+2336 SAKSFADTFNQL

-2391 LLRSKIKTLADAT
+2391 LLRSKIRTLADAT

-2419 AVSAAAKQTLLSN
+2419 AVSAAPKQTLLSN
-2432 DPAGVII
+2432 DAAGVII

-2449 VPSSKSKAG
+2449 VPNSKSKAG

-2463 TQLIELIGGGGLQS
+2463 QQLIELIGGGGLHS
-2477 SGSRMQAKWLRAVDP
+2477 AGSRMQAKWLRVVDP

-2503 IGASFDKPID
+2503 IGASFDKQID

-2549 GEKARVEFVDQIKV
+2549 GEKARVEFVEQIKV

-2699 VNKLFGKRS
+2699 VNKLFGKKS

-2770 ELMYGLVD
+2770 ELMYGFVD

-2787 RAIEKSRGSKL
+2787 RAIEKARGSKL

-2836 LKIEEDDLVRF
+2836 LKIEEADLVEF

-2865 KRFPSAG
+2865 KRFPHGG
-2872 SGMENDVADDIID
+2872 SGMENDDAQDIED
-2885 GIKKK
+2885 AFKNKGI
-2890 GLYDTLVKFDEK
+2890 YDTLVRLDEK
-2902 FIRPILKAD
+2902 FVRPIIKAD

-2949 QDADAKE
+2949 QDADAE
-2956 NARSF
+2956 VNSRSL
-2961 GRGFSVS
+2961 GRGFGFSVS
-2968 GKEYKAAMGR
+2968 GKEYKASMGR
-2978 KSEAYNVFHNLIQQ
+2978 KSRAYNPFQNLIQQ

-3005 DRSLYLLVKS
+3005 DRALYLLVKS

-3072 DNPSMVRLVRSLK
+3072 ENPSMVRLVRSLK

-3165 AKDKALYDEWILSG
+3165 SQDKALYDEWVLSG
-3179 GKMEYGGFDN
+3179 GRMEYGGFEN
-3189 LEKVG
+3189 LEKVQS
-3194 DKISR
+3194 KISR

-3205 YDKKTTNQKLMNGMM
+3205 YDKKTTNQKLMHGMM

-3256 GRAADLALNATVNF
+3256 GKAADLSLNATVNF

-3277 PGLNAIKPF
+3277 PGLNAMKPF

-3312 IIFLAFLTGL
+3312 IIFMAFLTGL

-3333 DPGKNTYYT
+3333 EPGKNTYYT
-3342 QVKGWE
+3342 QVRGWE
-3348 RSRNVIIPIKNKEGN
+3348 RSRNVIIPIKNKDGS

-3390 MTPEDAAVNIA
+3390 MTAEDAAVNIA
-3401 ASAVDSFNPA
+3401 TSAVDSFNPA

-3432 VNKDSFGNRI
+3432 VNRDSFGNRI

-3465 WTVDLASYLNRITG
+3465 WTVDLASFLNRMTG

-3486 KVDLYP
+3486 KIDLYP

-3516 IEDGLEGIPTPME
+3516 IEDGLEGIPTPLE

-3596 SLVRKNSLPDMIRKN
+3596 NLVRKNSLPDMIRKN

-3618 RDEIAMIKGDDKL
+3618 RDEIVMIKGDDKL